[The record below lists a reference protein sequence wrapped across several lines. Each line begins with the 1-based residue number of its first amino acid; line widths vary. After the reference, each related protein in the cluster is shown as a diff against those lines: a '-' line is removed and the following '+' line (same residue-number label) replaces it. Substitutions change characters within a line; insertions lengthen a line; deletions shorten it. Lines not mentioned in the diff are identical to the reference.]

1 MSELDL
7 PECID
12 IRDFPALT
20 EDQQET
26 LYTRGVVLVDIFL
39 TLARTKS
46 PMMAAVLSCSMD
58 EIARL
63 RFAAEDFRH
72 FATPPS
78 PSQPSSC
85 RTNLFRDR
93 ANCLSY
99 GQKAMLDRD
108 AIRLDL
114 L

>member
-1 MSELDL
+1 MSDVYQPECLDL
-7 PECID
+7 
-12 IRDFPALT
+12 RDFAALT

-39 TLARTKS
+39 TLARTR
-46 PMMAAVLSCSMD
+46 PAMMAAVLSCSMD

-63 RFAAEDFRH
+63 RLAAEDLGRC
-72 FATPPS
+72 ATPPS
-78 PSQPSSC
+78 AGQPSSC

-108 AIRLDL
+108 AIRCDR
-114 L
+114 